1 MLKINFVYDFERK
14 KNRHITLKEQQKD
27 RQHDGIFQV
36 LNLNNRQQ
44 KKKKQKT
51 LQINEKLIFL
61 DKQKP
66 GEIVT
71 IIQSAAS
78 SILLLYL
85 AFLE

>member
-1 MLKINFVYDFERK
+1 MILKEE

-44 KKKKQKT
+44 KKQKT